1 MADIEGATAW
11 EKLWKV
17 TIPMIAPTIL
27 VVIIYTIIDSFTD
40 YGNIIMRMIDDYAGN
55 SNYSY
60 STAIALVYF
69 VIVGSLIGIVT
80 LAMQRFARGA
90 EY

>member
-1 MADIEGATAW
+1 MAGATAW

-40 YGNIIMRMIDDYAGN
+40 YGSVIMRMIDEYAGN
-55 SNYSY
+55 SNFSY
-60 STAIALVYF
+60 SSTIALVYF
-69 VIVGSLIGIVT
+69 LIVGALIGIVT
-80 LAMQRFARGA
+80 LCMRKFARGA

>member
-1 MADIEGATAW
+1 MEGATAW

-40 YGNIIMRMIDDYAGN
+40 YGNAIMRLIDTYRKDDA
-55 SNYSY
+55 NYSY
-60 STAIALVYF
+60 ATAIGLVYF
-69 VIVGSLIGIVT
+69 LIVGLLIGLVT
-80 LAMQRFARGA
+80 IMMRKVTKNA

>member
-1 MADIEGATAW
+1 
-11 EKLWKV
+11 
-17 TIPMIAPTIL
+17 MIAPTIL

-40 YGNIIMRMIDDYAGN
+40 YGNIIMRMIDDYADN

-69 VIVGSLIGIVT
+69 LIVAALIGIVT
-80 LAMQRFARGA
+80 LCMRKFTRSA

>member
-1 MADIEGATAW
+1 
-11 EKLWKV
+11 
-17 TIPMIAPTIL
+17 MIAPTIL

-40 YGNIIMRMIDDYAGN
+40 YGNVIMRMIDDYAGN
-55 SNYSY
+55 SKYSY

-69 VIVGSLIGIVT
+69 VIVASLIGIVT
-80 LAMQRFARGA
+80 LVMQRFTRSA